1 MRLGARRNAAMALIA
16 LLVAI
21 IASVMDGTTA
31 SAASGEAAP
40 ITTAQSAFQPQPAS
54 PPSRP
59 AFAPPRTAP
68 ASPSTGFFGAFWVWV
83 QTTQAELSRELVKAV
98 RGLKTENAL
107 AAGALLALF
116 SFIYGVVHAVGPGH
130 GKAVITSYVLANER
144 TVRRGI
150 VLAFLAALVQAL
162 SAIVIVVI
170 FSMIMRATGLKVQE
184 TVGQLETASYALVA
198 AIGLWMLISAV
209 RKRWPWTLQQPGKA
223 AQAHSL
229 SAAAAPLAHHSFSEP
244 HHAHRHGHSH
254 DHAHG
259 EDCGCG
265 HAHVPLPSQI
275 DGDLPWRKA
284 AAIIFAVGI
293 RPCTGAILVLV
304 FALTQGLF
312 WAGVASAFAMA
323 IGTAIT
329 VSALAVLAVGSRD
342 LAVRLSGGSSLWR
355 NRIEGTAAIAGSL
368 FILFIGL
375 SLFFGSLGPSQ
386 PFVF

>member
-1 MRLGARRNAAMALIA
+1 MRLCARRHAAMALIA
-16 LLVAI
+16 LLFAI
-21 IASVMDGTTA
+21 IASVMQQTAA
-31 SAASGEAAP
+31 SAEVAH
-40 ITTAQSAFQPQPAS
+40 ITTAQGAFQPQAAP

-59 AFAPPRTAP
+59 AFAPPQTAP
-68 ASPSTGFFGAFWVWV
+68 ASQPTGFFGVFWVWV

-150 VLAFLAALVQAL
+150 MLAFLSALVQAL
-162 SAIVIVVI
+162 SAIAIVVI

-184 TVGQLETASYALVA
+184 TVGQLETASYALIA
-198 AIGLWMLISAV
+198 AIGLWMLVSAV
-209 RKRWPWTLQQPGKA
+209 RKRWPWTSQPPRKA

-229 SAAAAPLAHHSFSEP
+229 YAAAAAHSDPSSHKP
-244 HHAHRHGHSH
+244 HHAHRHAHSH

-265 HAHVPLPSQI
+265 RAHVPLASQI

-284 AAIIFAVGI
+284 AAIVFAVGI

-329 VSALAVLAVGSRD
+329 VSALAVMAVGSRD

-355 NRIEGTAAIAGSL
+355 DRIEGTAAIAGSL